1 MIKHEYV
8 LFFARP
14 EAPDCFLPAGQ
25 FKGPS
30 GARWAFESFKSPGEL
45 ILARLDID
53 GGEVVGSHFL
63 DVKEI
68 APADGAKTQKG

>member
-14 EAPDCFLPAGQ
+14 EAPDFFWPAGR

-30 GARWAFESFKSPGEL
+30 GARWAFNSFNAPGQL
-45 ILARLDID
+45 ILARLDMD

-68 APADGAKTQKG
+68 ASAEGAKTQKG